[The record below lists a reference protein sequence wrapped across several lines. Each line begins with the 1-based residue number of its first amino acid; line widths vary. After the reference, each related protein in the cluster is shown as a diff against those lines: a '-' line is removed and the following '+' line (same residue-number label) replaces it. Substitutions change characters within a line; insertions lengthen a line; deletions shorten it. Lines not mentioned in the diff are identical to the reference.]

1 MFYPAKRGVGELY
14 RRRRPFRF
22 LLIWL
27 LIFLFAAGVF
37 WVDRSMRTAIL
48 KIAEVE
54 VVQLATQAI
63 YESVQK
69 EIWDRNLQYQDFVQ
83 IHKDNQGRVVFMQAN
98 TVKVTRLAAEITLAA
113 QRSLQ
118 QLKGQTLSLPLGIL
132 TGTQILAN
140 KGPRIKVTIAPMGT
154 VQVNVRDKFEPAG
167 INQTRHRIWLDF
179 DTRVRIVIP
188 TMAAQAEIP
197 TQVPLAESIIVGEV
211 PGTFV
216 NISGGLFAGDLNK

>member
-1 MFYPAKRGVGELY
+1 MP
-14 RRRRPFRF
+14 RRRRPFRLF
-22 LLIWL
+22 LLLIM
-27 LIFLFAAGVF
+27 IFLLGAGLF
-37 WVDRSMRTAIL
+37 WVDRSLRAAIL

-63 YESVQK
+63 YESVQQ
-69 EIWDRNLQYQDFVQ
+69 EIWDHNLQYQDFVQ

-118 QLKGQTLSLPLGIL
+118 QLKGQTLSLPLGVL
-132 TGTQILAN
+132 TGTQLLAN
-140 KGPRIKVTIAPMGT
+140 KGPRIKVTLAPMGT

-211 PGTFV
+211 PDTFV

>member
-1 MFYPAKRGVGELY
+1 MY

-27 LIFLFAAGVF
+27 LIFLFAACIF

-118 QLKGQTLSLPLGIL
+118 RLKGQTLSLPLGIL
-132 TGTQILAN
+132 TGTQLLAN

>member
-1 MFYPAKRGVGELY
+1 MYG
-14 RRRRPFRF
+14 RRRPFRF

-27 LIFLFAAGVF
+27 LIFLFGAGIF

-48 KIAEVE
+48 KIAEIE

-113 QRSLQ
+113 QKSLQ
-118 QLKGQTLSLPLGIL
+118 QLQGQTLSLPLGIL
-132 TGTQILAN
+132 TGTQLLAN
-140 KGPRIKVTIAPMGT
+140 QGPRIKVTIAPMGT

-179 DTRVRIVIP
+179 DTRMKIVIP
-188 TMAAQAEIP
+188 TMTAQAEIP
-197 TQVPLAESIIVGEV
+197 TQVLLAESIIVGEV

>member
-1 MFYPAKRGVGELY
+1 MGELY
-14 RRRRPFRF
+14 RRRRPFK
-22 LLIWL
+22 LLFIWVV
-27 LIFLFAAGVF
+27 IFLFGTGIF
-37 WVDRSMRTAIL
+37 WVDRSLRTTIL

-132 TGTQILAN
+132 TGTQLLAN
-140 KGPRIKVTIAPMGT
+140 QGPRIKVTIAPMGT

-188 TMAAQAEIP
+188 TMTAQAEIP

-216 NISGGLFAGDLNK
+216 NISGGLFAGDFNN

>member
-1 MFYPAKRGVGELY
+1 MY

-27 LIFLFAAGVF
+27 LIFLFAAGIF

-132 TGTQILAN
+132 TGTQLLAN
-140 KGPRIKVTIAPMGT
+140 KGPRVKVTIAPMGT

-167 INQTRHRIWLDF
+167 INQTRHRLWLDF

>member
-1 MFYPAKRGVGELY
+1 LP
-14 RRRRPFRF
+14 RRRRPFRLF
-22 LLIWL
+22 LLLIM
-27 LIFLFAAGVF
+27 IFLLGAGLF
-37 WVDRSMRTAIL
+37 WVDRSLRAAIL

-63 YESVQK
+63 YESVQQ
-69 EIWDRNLQYQDFVQ
+69 EIWDHNLQYQDFVQ

-113 QRSLQ
+113 QKSLQ
-118 QLKGQTLSLPLGIL
+118 QLKGQTLSLPLGVL
-132 TGTQILAN
+132 TGTQLLAN
-140 KGPRIKVTIAPMGT
+140 KGPRVKVTLAPMGT

-211 PGTFV
+211 PDTFV

>member
-1 MFYPAKRGVGELY
+1 MY
-14 RRRRPFRF
+14 RRRRPFQLF
-22 LLIWL
+22 FIWMLILLL
-27 LIFLFAAGVF
+27 GAGII
-37 WVDRSMRTAIL
+37 WVDRSLRAAIL
-48 KIAEVE
+48 RIAEVE

-83 IHKDNQGRVVFMQAN
+83 IHKDDRGRVVFMQAN

-113 QRSLQ
+113 QARLQ

-132 TGTQILAN
+132 TGTQLLAN
-140 KGPRIKVTIAPMGT
+140 QGPRVKVTIVPMGT

-188 TMAAQAEIP
+188 TMTAQAQIP
-197 TQVPLAESIIVGEV
+197 TQVLLAESIIVGEV
-211 PGTFV
+211 PETFV
-216 NISGGLFAGDLNK
+216 NISGGLFAGDLSK

>member
-1 MFYPAKRGVGELY
+1 MGELY
-14 RRRRPFRF
+14 GRRRPFRF

-27 LIFLFAAGVF
+27 LIFLFGAGIF

-48 KIAEVE
+48 KIAEIE

-113 QRSLQ
+113 QKSLQ
-118 QLKGQTLSLPLGIL
+118 QLQGQTLSLPLGIL
-132 TGTQILAN
+132 TGTQLLAN
-140 KGPRIKVTIAPMGT
+140 QGPRIKVTIAPMGT

-179 DTRVRIVIP
+179 DTRMKIVIP
-188 TMAAQAEIP
+188 TMTAQAEIP
-197 TQVPLAESIIVGEV
+197 TQVLLAESIIVGEV